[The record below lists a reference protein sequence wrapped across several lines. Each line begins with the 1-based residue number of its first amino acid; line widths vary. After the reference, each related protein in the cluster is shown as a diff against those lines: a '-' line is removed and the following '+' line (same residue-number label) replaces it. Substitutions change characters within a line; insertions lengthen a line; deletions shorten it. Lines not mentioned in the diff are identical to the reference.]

1 MFLNERSFVT
11 PMLTVICIYPIMK
24 HITITTYIH
33 NYMLLIKGLQML
45 VTGIDIGSMSTKVVI
60 LNNNHL
66 FNAISPTGW
75 SPYRSE
81 QIDYQIAVD
90 FVNLVSC
97 QANFVID
104 IGCTGQ

>member
-11 PMLTVICIYPIMK
+11 PMLTVICIYPTMK